1 MNKYSFDDMHSYDD
15 AKHPLFYFGV
25 LLLSVVIFVVS
36 IGVMVV
42 VYNRNQ
48 KSVSV
53 IPGFKLAMDEGRYD
67 DALEMYRN
75 LQDKVLAV
83 DPSNTDSVQG
93 DINTM
98 KEMEAVVKERFDDLT
113 SVMLSERYALTT
125 SDIVFLS
132 DMHEIVSYFMGDW
145 LNKICEDFL
154 LGKIEKPDAVFIFN
168 QMLSVENLTYLVN
181 PLLNELDSIE
191 RSRGN
196 CEIAERYY
204 TDLDYI
210 RAVQS
215 YQSVASSTSGFVY
228 DFSISRVNE
237 IKEIMHQPMI
247 DEGEHMLDRF
257 QYYSAEELFS
267 DLAVIFPDDQR
278 INADL
283 LEATAHT
290 YETHTYSGT
299 VEVICIRQLIAD
311 NDVAFGVSH
320 VETNEDLFLTTSE
333 FSSIINQLYEND
345 YILVDV
351 EGLADLSEEAFLLEK
366 SLVVPVGKKPLILV
380 IEALDYNV
388 HNVAS
393 GCCNRLVLNDQS
405 QVCGEY
411 TDSMGNVVVNRTSEA
426 IGILDEFVEQHPDF
440 SYNGVKG
447 VISVCGY
454 EACFGYVVDADEL
467 DDRNQALASQGFA
480 TLNITDEEIELN
492 RTTVKNIVEVLKDT
506 GWTLASSTYGNIN
519 ANSSDMETIQ
529 ADTSKWINQIGSLVG
544 DVHVLVYPGGN
555 YISGTDE
562 RAEYLKSLGFRIF
575 MGMGANPYYTYGRN
589 YLYYD
594 RNLINASLMRSR
606 DYSDLFDVSLCYD
619 EARNT
624 ELDN

>member
-1 MNKYSFDDMHSYDD
+1 MNKYSFDDLHSYDE
-15 AKHPLFYFGV
+15 AKHPWFYFGV
-25 LLLSVVIFVVS
+25 LLLSVVIFVTS
-36 IGVMVV
+36 IGVMIY
-42 VYNRNQ
+42 VYNKNQ

-67 DALEMYRN
+67 DALTMYRD
-75 LQDKVLAV
+75 LQDKVLSV
-83 DPSNTDSVQG
+83 DPSNTASVQSEL
-93 DINTM
+93 NTM
-98 KEMEAVVKERFDDLT
+98 NEMEAIVKERFDDLT
-113 SVMLSERYALTT
+113 TVMLSERYALTS

-132 DMHEIVSYFMGDW
+132 EMHEIVSYFMGDW
-145 LNKICEDFL
+145 LNQICEDFL

-181 PLLNELDSIE
+181 PLLNELDNIE

-204 TDLDYI
+204 TNLDYVN
-210 RAVQS
+210 AVQS
-215 YQSVASSTSGFVY
+215 YQSVANSTSGFVY
-228 DFSISRVNE
+228 EFSISRVNE

-283 LEATAHT
+283 LEATSHT

-311 NDVAFGVSH
+311 NEVAFGVSH

-333 FSSIINQLYEND
+333 FTNILEQLYAND
-345 YILVDV
+345 YVLVDV
-351 EGLADLSEEAFLLEK
+351 EGLADLSEDTFLLEK
-366 SLVVPVGKKPLILV
+366 SLVVPVGKKPLIIV
-380 IEALDYNV
+380 IEALDYNI
-388 HNVAS
+388 HNISS
-393 GCCNRLVLNDQS
+393 GCCNRLVLNDQY

-426 IGILDEFVEQHPDF
+426 IGILDEFVEKHPDF
-440 SYNGVKG
+440 SFNGIKG
-447 VISVCGY
+447 VITVCGY
-454 EACFGYVVDADEL
+454 EACFGYVIDMDEL
-467 DDRNQALASQGFA
+467 DDRNQALSSNGYA
-480 TLNITDEEIELN
+480 TINLTEEEINSN
-492 RTTVKNIVEVLKDT
+492 RTTVSNIVDVLKDT

-519 ANSSDMETIQ
+519 AYDSDMETIQ
-529 ADTSKWINQIGSLVG
+529 ADTTKWMSQIGTLFG
-544 DVHVLVYPGGN
+544 DVHILVYPGGN
-555 YISGTDE
+555 YISGTDA
-562 RAEYLKSLGFRIF
+562 RSEYLKSLGFRIF

-594 RNLINASLMRSR
+594 RNLINASLMRTR
-606 DYSDLFDVSLCYD
+606 DYSNLFDVRLCYD

-624 ELDN
+624 TLN